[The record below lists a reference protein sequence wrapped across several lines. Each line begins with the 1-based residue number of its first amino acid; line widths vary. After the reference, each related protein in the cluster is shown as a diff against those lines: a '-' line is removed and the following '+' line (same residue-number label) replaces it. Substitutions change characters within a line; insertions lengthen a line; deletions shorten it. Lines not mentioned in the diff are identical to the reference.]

1 MNKKLI
7 GLILG
12 LMCLIL
18 TCGICIQVK
27 TVNNANSPLS
37 TSSTENDLRDQVL
50 KEKEK
55 YDNKYNELERKT
67 NELETERKS
76 ATENNSELTNI
87 EEQIKSG
94 NKVLGLAEVSG
105 PGIIVTL
112 KDNDTLN
119 TTNSNIDL
127 NDSIVHDVDILSVVN
142 ELKNAGAEA
151 ISINDHRVVPTTSI
165 SCDGNVIKING
176 EKVGNPFEIKAIG
189 LPEQLAA
196 LERPGGYLD
205 ILNGWGVITEVKKSN
220 NITIPKYTGVID
232 FKYAQSVK

>member
-12 LMCLIL
+12 VMCLIL

-27 TVNNANSPLS
+27 TVNSANSPLS

-50 KEKEK
+50 KAKEK
-55 YDNKYNELERKT
+55 YDNKYNDLEKIT
-67 NELETERKS
+67 NELEQERKNV
-76 ATENNSELTNI
+76 TENNSELTSL
-87 EEQIKSG
+87 EEQINQA
-94 NKVLGLAEVSG
+94 NKALGLTEVTG
-105 PGIIVTL
+105 TGVIVTL

-119 TTNSNIDL
+119 SNSNIDL
-127 NDSIVHDVDILSVVN
+127 SNSIVHDVDIIAIVN

-176 EKVGNPFEIKAIG
+176 EKVGVPFEIKAIG

-196 LERPGGYLD
+196 LKRPGGYLD
-205 ILNGWGVITEVKKSN
+205 LLDGWGVITEFKKVN
-220 NITIPKYTGVID
+220 TVTIPKYTGVID
-232 FKYAQSVK
+232 FKYAQNVK

>member
-27 TVNNANSPLS
+27 TVNSANSPLS

-50 KEKEK
+50 KAKEK
-55 YDNKYNELERKT
+55 YDNKYNDLEKIT
-67 NELETERKS
+67 NELEQERKNI
-76 ATENNSELTNI
+76 TENNSELTSL
-87 EEQIKSG
+87 EEQINQG
-94 NKVLGLAEVSG
+94 NKILGLTEVTG
-105 PGIIVTL
+105 TGGIVTL
-112 KDNDTLN
+112 KDNDTLSS
-119 TTNSNIDL
+119 NSNIDL
-127 NDSIVHDVDILSVVN
+127 SNSIVHDVDIIAVIN

-151 ISINDHRVVPTTSI
+151 ISINEHRVVPTTSI

-176 EKVGNPFEIKAIG
+176 EKVGAPFEIKAIG

-196 LERPGGYLD
+196 LQRPGGYLD
-205 ILNGWGVITEVKKSN
+205 LLDGWGVITEFKKVN
-220 NITIPKYTGVID
+220 TVTIPKYTGVID
-232 FKYAQSVK
+232 FKYAQNVK

>member
-12 LMCLIL
+12 VMCLIL

-27 TVNNANSPLS
+27 TVNSANSPLS
-37 TSSTENDLRDQVL
+37 TSSTENDLRDKVL
-50 KEKEK
+50 KAKEK
-55 YDNKYNELERKT
+55 YDNKYNDLEKIT
-67 NELETERKS
+67 NELEQERKNV
-76 ATENNSELTNI
+76 TENNSELTNL
-87 EEQIKSG
+87 EEQINQA
-94 NKVLGLAEVSG
+94 NKTLGLTEVTG
-105 PGIIVTL
+105 TGVIVTL

-119 TTNSNIDL
+119 SNSNIDL
-127 NDSIVHDVDILSVVN
+127 SNSIVHDVDIIAIVN

-176 EKVGNPFEIKAIG
+176 EKVGAPFEIKAIG

-196 LERPGGYLD
+196 LKRPGGYLD
-205 ILNGWGVITEVKKSN
+205 LLDGWGVITEFKKVN
-220 NITIPKYTGVID
+220 TVTIPKYTGVID
-232 FKYAQSVK
+232 FKYAQNVK

>member
-12 LMCLIL
+12 VMCLIL

-27 TVNNANSPLS
+27 TVNSANSPLS

-50 KEKEK
+50 KAKEK
-55 YDNKYNELERKT
+55 YDNKYNDLEKIT
-67 NELETERKS
+67 NELEQERKNV
-76 ATENNSELTNI
+76 TENNSELTSL
-87 EEQIKSG
+87 EEQINQA
-94 NKVLGLAEVSG
+94 NKTLGLTEVTG
-105 PGIIVTL
+105 TGVIVTL

-119 TTNSNIDL
+119 SNSNIDL
-127 NDSIVHDVDILSVVN
+127 SNSIVHDVDIIAIVN

-176 EKVGNPFEIKAIG
+176 EKVGAPFEIKAIG

-196 LERPGGYLD
+196 LKRPGGYLD
-205 ILNGWGVITEVKKSN
+205 LLDGWGVITEFKKVN
-220 NITIPKYTGVID
+220 TVTIPKYTGVID
-232 FKYAQSVK
+232 FKYAQNVK

>member
-12 LMCLIL
+12 VMCLIL

-27 TVNNANSPLS
+27 TVNSANSPLS

-50 KEKEK
+50 KAKEK
-55 YDNKYNELERKT
+55 YDNKYNDLEKIT
-67 NELETERKS
+67 NELEQERKNV
-76 ATENNSELTNI
+76 TENNSELTSL
-87 EEQIKSG
+87 EEQINQA
-94 NKVLGLAEVSG
+94 NKALGLTEVIG
-105 PGIIVTL
+105 TGVIVTL

-119 TTNSNIDL
+119 SNSNIDL
-127 NDSIVHDVDILSVVN
+127 SNSIVHDVDIIAIVN

-176 EKVGNPFEIKAIG
+176 EKVGAPFEIKAIG

-196 LERPGGYLD
+196 LKRPGGYLD
-205 ILNGWGVITEVKKSN
+205 LLDGWGVITEFKKVN
-220 NITIPKYTGVID
+220 TVTIPKYTGVID
-232 FKYAQSVK
+232 FKYAQNVK

>member
-12 LMCLIL
+12 VMCLIL

-27 TVNNANSPLS
+27 TVNSANSPLS
-37 TSSTENDLRDQVL
+37 TSSTENDLRDKVL
-50 KEKEK
+50 KAKEK
-55 YDNKYNELERKT
+55 YDNKYNDLEKIT
-67 NELETERKS
+67 NELEQERKNV
-76 ATENNSELTNI
+76 TENNSELTSL
-87 EEQIKSG
+87 EEQINQA
-94 NKVLGLAEVSG
+94 NKTLGLTEVTG
-105 PGIIVTL
+105 TGVIVTL

-119 TTNSNIDL
+119 SNSNIDL
-127 NDSIVHDVDILSVVN
+127 SNSIVHDVDIIAIVN

-176 EKVGNPFEIKAIG
+176 EKVGAPFEIKAIG

-196 LERPGGYLD
+196 LKRPGGYLD
-205 ILNGWGVITEVKKSN
+205 LLDGWGVITEFKKVN
-220 NITIPKYTGVID
+220 TVTIPKYTGVID
-232 FKYAQSVK
+232 FKYAQNVK

>member
-12 LMCLIL
+12 VMCLIL

-27 TVNNANSPLS
+27 TVNSANSPLS

-50 KEKEK
+50 KAKEK
-55 YDNKYNELERKT
+55 YDNKYNDLEKIT
-67 NELETERKS
+67 NELEQERKS
-76 ATENNSELTNI
+76 VTENNSELTNL
-87 EEQIKSG
+87 EEQINQG
-94 NKVLGLAEVSG
+94 NKALGLTEVTG
-105 PGIIVTL
+105 TGVIVTL

-119 TTNSNIDL
+119 PTSNIDL
-127 NDSIVHDVDILSVVN
+127 SNAIVHDVDIIAVVN

-176 EKVGNPFEIKAIG
+176 EKVGAPFEIKAIG

-196 LERPGGYLD
+196 LKRPGGYLD
-205 ILNGWGVITEVKKSN
+205 LLDGWGVITEFKKVN
-220 NITIPKYTGVID
+220 TVTIPKYTGVID
-232 FKYAQSVK
+232 FKYAQNVK

>member
-12 LMCLIL
+12 VMCLIL

-27 TVNNANSPLS
+27 TVNSANSPLS
-37 TSSTENDLRDQVL
+37 TSSTENDLRDKVL
-50 KEKEK
+50 KAKEK
-55 YDNKYNELERKT
+55 YDNKYNDLEKIT
-67 NELETERKS
+67 NELEQERKNV
-76 ATENNSELTNI
+76 TENNSELTSL
-87 EEQIKSG
+87 EEQINQA
-94 NKVLGLAEVSG
+94 NKTLGLTEVTG
-105 PGIIVTL
+105 TGVIVIL

-119 TTNSNIDL
+119 SNSNIDL
-127 NDSIVHDVDILSVVN
+127 SNSIVHDVDIIAIVN

-176 EKVGNPFEIKAIG
+176 EKVGAPFEIKAIG

-196 LERPGGYLD
+196 LKRPGGYLD
-205 ILNGWGVITEVKKSN
+205 LLDGWGVITEFKKVN
-220 NITIPKYTGVID
+220 TVTIPKYTGVID
-232 FKYAQSVK
+232 FKYAQNVK

>member
-18 TCGICIQVK
+18 TCGICIQVE
-27 TVNNANSPLS
+27 TVNSANSPLS
-37 TSSTENDLRDQVL
+37 TSSTENDLRDKVL
-50 KEKEK
+50 KAKEK
-55 YDNKYNELERKT
+55 YDNKYNDLEKIT
-67 NELETERKS
+67 NELEQERKNV
-76 ATENNSELTNI
+76 TENNSELTSL
-87 EEQIKSG
+87 EEQINQA
-94 NKVLGLAEVSG
+94 NKALGLTEVTG
-105 PGIIVTL
+105 TGVIVTL

-119 TTNSNIDL
+119 SNSNIDL
-127 NDSIVHDVDILSVVN
+127 SNSIVHDVDIIAIVN

-176 EKVGNPFEIKAIG
+176 EKVGAPFEIKAIG

-196 LERPGGYLD
+196 LKRPGGYLD
-205 ILNGWGVITEVKKSN
+205 LLDGWGVITEFKKVN
-220 NITIPKYTGVID
+220 TVTIPKYTGVID
-232 FKYAQSVK
+232 FKYAQNVK

>member
-12 LMCLIL
+12 VMCLIL

-27 TVNNANSPLS
+27 TVNSANSPLS

-50 KEKEK
+50 KAKEK
-55 YDNKYNELERKT
+55 YDNKYNDLEKIT
-67 NELETERKS
+67 NELEQERKS
-76 ATENNSELTNI
+76 VTENNSELTNL
-87 EEQIKSG
+87 EEQINQG
-94 NKVLGLAEVSG
+94 NKALGLTEVTG
-105 PGIIVTL
+105 TGVIVTL

-119 TTNSNIDL
+119 PTSNIDL
-127 NDSIVHDVDILSVVN
+127 SNAIVHDVDIIAVVN

-151 ISINDHRVVPTTSI
+151 ISINEHRVVPTTSI

-176 EKVGNPFEIKAIG
+176 EKVGAPFEIKAIG

-196 LERPGGYLD
+196 LKRPGGYLD
-205 ILNGWGVITEVKKSN
+205 LLDGWGVITEFKKVN
-220 NITIPKYTGVID
+220 TVTIPKYTGVID
-232 FKYAQSVK
+232 FKYAQNVK

>member
-94 NKVLGLAEVSG
+94 NKVLGLSEVSG

-151 ISINDHRVVPTTSI
+151 ISINDHRVCLLYTSP
-165 SCDGNVIKING
+165 SPR
-176 EKVGNPFEIKAIG
+176 EKCRSGSYF
-189 LPEQLAA
+189 
-196 LERPGGYLD
+196 Y
-205 ILNGWGVITEVKKSN
+205 
-220 NITIPKYTGVID
+220 
-232 FKYAQSVK
+232 

>member
-27 TVNNANSPLS
+27 TVNSANSPLS

-50 KEKEK
+50 KAKEK
-55 YDNKYNELERKT
+55 YDNKYNDLEKIT
-67 NELETERKS
+67 NELEQERKNI
-76 ATENNSELTNI
+76 TENNSELTSL
-87 EEQIKSG
+87 EEQINQG
-94 NKVLGLAEVSG
+94 NKILGLTEVTG
-105 PGIIVTL
+105 TGVIVTL
-112 KDNDTLN
+112 KDNDTLSS
-119 TTNSNIDL
+119 NSNIDL
-127 NDSIVHDVDILSVVN
+127 SNSIVHDVDIIAVIN

-151 ISINDHRVVPTTSI
+151 ISINEHRVVPTTSI

-176 EKVGNPFEIKAIG
+176 EKVGAPFEIKAIG

-196 LERPGGYLD
+196 LQRPGGYLD
-205 ILNGWGVITEVKKSN
+205 LLDGWGVITEFKKVN
-220 NITIPKYTGVID
+220 TVTIPKYTGVID
-232 FKYAQSVK
+232 FKYAQNVK

>member
-12 LMCLIL
+12 VMCLIL

-27 TVNNANSPLS
+27 TVNSANSPLS
-37 TSSTENDLRDQVL
+37 TSSTENDLRDKVL
-50 KEKEK
+50 KAKEK
-55 YDNKYNELERKT
+55 YDNKYNDLEKIT
-67 NELETERKS
+67 NELEQERKNV
-76 ATENNSELTNI
+76 TENNSELTTL
-87 EEQIKSG
+87 EEQINQA
-94 NKVLGLAEVSG
+94 NKTLGLTEVTG
-105 PGIIVTL
+105 TGVIVTL

-119 TTNSNIDL
+119 SNSNIDL
-127 NDSIVHDVDILSVVN
+127 SNSIVHDVDIIAIVN

-176 EKVGNPFEIKAIG
+176 EKVGAPFEIKAIG

-196 LERPGGYLD
+196 LKRPGGYLD
-205 ILNGWGVITEVKKSN
+205 LLDGWGVITEFKKVN
-220 NITIPKYTGVID
+220 TVTIPKYTGVID
-232 FKYAQSVK
+232 FKYAQNVK

>member
-12 LMCLIL
+12 VMCLIL

-27 TVNNANSPLS
+27 TVNSANSPLS

-50 KEKEK
+50 KAKEK
-55 YDNKYNELERKT
+55 YDNKYNDLEKIT
-67 NELETERKS
+67 NELEQERKNV
-76 ATENNSELTNI
+76 TENNSELTSL
-87 EEQIKSG
+87 EEQINQA
-94 NKVLGLAEVSG
+94 NKALGLTEVTG
-105 PGIIVTL
+105 TGVIVTL

-119 TTNSNIDL
+119 SNSNIDL
-127 NDSIVHDVDILSVVN
+127 SNSIVHDVDIIAIVN

-176 EKVGNPFEIKAIG
+176 EKVGAPFEIKAIG

-196 LERPGGYLD
+196 LKRPGGYLD
-205 ILNGWGVITEVKKSN
+205 LLDGWGVITEFKKVN
-220 NITIPKYTGVID
+220 TVTIPKYTGVID
-232 FKYAQSVK
+232 FKYAQNVK